1 VHVRRIGLFGGTF
14 DPPHFGHV
22 AALEAAAAT
31 GLFDLIEVTVAGD
44 PYVKSAENDVR
55 SADVRLAMAKA
66 AFDDLDLVQVSDL
79 EIVRTG
85 PSYTIDTVRE
95 LLKGADDVDLI
106 VDGGPCRV
114 GVESTIVDL
123 TGEVPA
129 ILRAGAIGPTALAD
143 ALGTAVVTR
152 TGNGS
157 VRAPGMLAAHYAPRA
172 RLVLSSA
179 ATLDEDVAALSA
191 AGERVA
197 KLALPVDPSSAAR
210 TLYASLRA
218 LDAEGNAAI
227 VVALPPDEEPYAAI
241 RDRLIRAAA
250 PRS

>member
-1 VHVRRIGLFGGTF
+1 MHVRRIGLFGGTF

-95 LLKGADDVDLI
+95 LLKGSDDVDLI
-106 VDGGPCRV
+106 VGADLATQLNEWQGGDELRTLVRV
-114 GVESTIVDL
+114 GIVPRPGSTSIVPDGWEGYEIAMSPVDL
-123 TGEVPA
+123 SSSFIRNTHPSPDDLAKFLPA
-129 ILRAGAIGPTALAD
+129 
-143 ALGTAVVTR
+143 AVI
-152 TGNGS
+152 
-157 VRAPGMLAAHYAPRA
+157 PLY
-172 RLVLSSA
+172 
-179 ATLDEDVAALSA
+179 LDSR
-191 AGERVA
+191 G
-197 KLALPVDPSSAAR
+197 
-210 TLYASLRA
+210 
-218 LDAEGNAAI
+218 
-227 VVALPPDEEPYAAI
+227 
-241 RDRLIRAAA
+241 
-250 PRS
+250 